1 MSKDENIKI
10 TMETLKETAPDLLA
24 QIENDAFTAGSEAG
38 ITDGMVDGTVAE
50 RARVMEILEAD
61 ADPQQT
67 RTAIKDGIAANAAF
81 KSFYEAEKSK
91 RAQGL
96 TNMETEAT
104 EPAGV
109 EEPAGDAPDNQTPAE
124 KRRAWRPAAG
134 PLA

>member
-10 TMETLKETAPDLLA
+10 TMEVLKETAPDILA
-24 QIENDAFTAGSEAG
+24 QIENEAFTAGSEAG
-38 ITDGMVDGTVAE
+38 ITDGTVAE

-104 EPAGV
+104 ETAGV
-109 EEPAGDAPDNQTPAE
+109 EEPAGAVPDNQTPAE
-124 KRRAWRPAAG
+124 KRRAWKPVSG
-134 PLA
+134 PSA